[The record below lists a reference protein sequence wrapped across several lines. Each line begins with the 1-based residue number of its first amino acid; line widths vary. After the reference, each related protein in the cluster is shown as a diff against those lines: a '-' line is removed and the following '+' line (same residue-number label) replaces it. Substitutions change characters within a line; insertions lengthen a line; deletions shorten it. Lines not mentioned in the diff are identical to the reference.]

1 MNGFLYY
8 ALWGVAL
15 GSLAVLLVWLWLVA
29 CDGPDAPG
37 LRDCLPFFALFA
49 IIGLAVGVIAWD
61 VQRSFTPEKVAE
73 RERLRTIGE
82 HVGTHPD
89 GTKVFRVANPHDGG
103 WHVYAIKPEVSK

>member
-8 ALWGVAL
+8 ALWGVASGL
-15 GSLAVLLVWLWLVA
+15 LFVLLVWLWRIA
-29 CDGPDAPG
+29 GEGPNAPD
-37 LRDCLPFFALFA
+37 LSDCLPFFALFA
-49 IIGLAVGVIAWD
+49 TIGFAVGVIVWD

-89 GTKVFRVANPHDGG
+89 GTKVFRVVNPHDGT